1 MEYLK
6 RFVLIFIILSFCC
19 QNNDERCGTI
29 IQKVKIDLS
38 YYFVLQTDEY
48 INYLNNPAQPN
59 LPDDGVR
66 QGKVSEE
73 IYNNFD
79 VGDLYCSQ
87 I

>member
-6 RFVLIFIILSFCC
+6 RFFLVFIILSFGC
-19 QNNDERCGTI
+19 QNDHERCGTI
-29 IQKVKIDLS
+29 IQKVKIDLN

-79 VGDLYCSQ
+79 IGDLYCSQ

>member
-1 MEYLK
+1 MLLK
-6 RFVLIFIILSFCC
+6 IVNLL
-19 QNNDERCGTI
+19 TYYI

-79 VGDLYCSQ
+79 VGDFYCSQ